1 MLVFGSV
8 DIQKISTSHSNKKM
22 WDLPSPRRG
31 KPNMLDTE
39 MSYTTWKINMD
50 PENDPVEN
58 ENNLPKPHNL
68 EFNMLV

>member
-1 MLVFGSV
+1 MVGQS
-8 DIQKISTSHSNKKM
+8 QKISTSHSNKNM
-22 WDLPSPRRG
+22 WDLRSPRRG

-39 MSYTTWKINMD
+39 MSCTTLKINMD

-68 EFNMLV
+68 EFKMLV